1 MSQLNNPS
9 LRQFPRHEAA
19 DVIPLSQET
28 SILDWLR
35 SHGRLI
41 PRDEDERDLLNEE
54 EEISALMLAEDSS
67 YDDDEDEGT
76 VDED

>member
-19 DVIPLSQET
+19 DVIPLGQET

-41 PRDEDERDLLNEE
+41 PRDEDERDFLNEE
-54 EEISALMLAEDSS
+54 EEISELMGAEDTSF
-67 YDDDEDEGT
+67 DDDDDDDGG
-76 VDED
+76 DD

>member
-1 MSQLNNPS
+1 MSPLNNPS

-35 SHGRLI
+35 SNGRLI
-41 PRDEDERDLLNEE
+41 PRDDDERDYSDEE
-54 EEISALMLAEDSS
+54 EEISELMGADDGGF
-67 YDDDEDEGT
+67 DDDD
-76 VDED
+76 VDDADDMD